1 MKKVSFLLVIL
12 LAFSSVSYAQKK
24 EKKKKKK
31 DKTESLSSNKKI
43 VLRYKPKKGDVFTQ
57 IMESNQKITITSM
70 GMEIPMIQSY
80 TFKNNVTDVDATG
93 NVTIEMTYERIYLKR
108 TDPMSGSETEFDSDD
123 DKKQPTELA
132 TFKDMKGKK
141 VTTTTAPNGKIT
153 NISDEAAKQAINS
166 INNEFPETPLGI
178 GDTWERTSENKSQAG
193 VLVVKSTYKVVERKD
208 GLMTVEVNSTVSQD
222 GKDAGTQSG
231 KMTLDENTG
240 IIMEASITQKLNISA
255 QGADLTIDG
264 TSKTTTKK

>member
-1 MKKVSFLLVIL
+1 MKKISFLLVIL
-12 LAFSSVSYAQKK
+12 LAFASVSYAQKK

-57 IMESNQKITITSM
+57 VMESNQKITIASM
-70 GMEIPMIQSY
+70 GMEIPMTQSY

-93 NVTIEMTYERIYLKR
+93 NVTTEMTYERIYMKQSN
-108 TDPMSGSETEFDSDD
+108 PMTGAETEFDSDD
-123 DKKQPTELA
+123 DKKQPAELA
-132 TFKDMKGKK
+132 TLKDMKGKK

-166 INNEFPETPLGI
+166 MSNEFPETPLGI

-193 VLVVKSTYKVVERKD
+193 VLLVKSTYKVVERKD
-208 GLMTVEVNSTVSQD
+208 GLMIVEVSSTVSQD
-222 GKDAGTQSG
+222 GKDAGTQNG
-231 KMTLDENTG
+231 KMTLDENSG
-240 IIMEASITQKLNISA
+240 IVMEATLTQKLNVSA
-255 QGADLTIDG
+255 QGMDVTVDG